1 MVSLFKR
8 IVGGKKETEVIE
20 KIREHLSTVKI
31 ACEIF
36 LVALE
41 KNDMH
46 LLQEVCEL
54 EKLGDTLR
62 REIALL
68 LYEGAFLPA
77 IRANLYYFSEVIDEI
92 LDTLED
98 TAVSYTRLMKELPPE
113 IKEKCIRVSKINLKM
128 SKHLI
133 SAFDALGEEEDL
145 KDKTIRIRASER
157 EVDIIKNDII
167 RDLIKV
173 DIKNYW
179 EGKTLSD
186 FIEDLVDISDV
197 IENAAD
203 LIQILNVSLR

>member
-8 IVGGKKETEVIE
+8 IVGGKKESQVLE
-20 KIREHLSTVKI
+20 KIREHLSTVKV
-31 ACEIF
+31 ACEVF
-36 LVALE
+36 FVALE
-41 KNDMH
+41 KNDTH
-46 LLQEVCEL
+46 LLKEVCEL
-54 EKLGDTLR
+54 EKMGDTLR

-77 IRANLYYFSEVIDEI
+77 IRGDIYYFSEVVDEI

-98 TAVSYTRLMKELPPE
+98 TAVSYTRLLKELPPD
-113 IKEKCIRVSKINLKM
+113 IKEKCIRVAKINLKM

-133 SAFDALGEEEDL
+133 SAFDALGQEEDL
-145 KDKTIRIRASER
+145 KDKTIRIRAAER

-167 RDLIKV
+167 KSLVKV
-173 DIKNYW
+173 EIGNYW

-186 FIEDLVDISDV
+186 FIEDLVDVSDV

-203 LIQILNVSLR
+203 IIQILNVSLR

>member
-1 MVSLFKR
+1 MVGLFKR
-8 IVGGKKETEVIE
+8 IVGGKKEAEVLE
-20 KIREHLSTVKI
+20 KIREHLSTVKV

-36 LVALE
+36 FVALE
-41 KNDMH
+41 KNDSH
-46 LLQEVCEL
+46 LLKEVCEL
-54 EKLGDTLR
+54 EKMGDTIR

-77 IRANLYYFSEVIDEI
+77 IRGDLYYFSEIVDEI
-92 LDTLED
+92 FDTLED
-98 TAVSYTRLMKELPPE
+98 TAIGYTRLLKELPPE
-113 IKEKCIRVSKINLKM
+113 IREKCIRVSKINLKM

-145 KDKTIRIRASER
+145 KDKTIRIRAAER

-167 RDLIKV
+167 KNLVKIDV
-173 DIKNYW
+173 KNYW

-186 FIEDLVDISDV
+186 FVEDLVDISDV

>member
-8 IVGGKKETEVIE
+8 IVGGKKESQVLE

-31 ACEIF
+31 ACEVF
-36 LVALE
+36 FVALE
-41 KNDMH
+41 KNDTH
-46 LLQEVCEL
+46 LLKEVCEL
-54 EKLGDTLR
+54 EKMGDTLR

-77 IRANLYYFSEVIDEI
+77 IRGDIYYFSEVVDEI

-98 TAVSYTRLMKELPPE
+98 TAVSYTRLLKELPPD
-113 IKEKCIRVSKINLKM
+113 IKEKCIRVAKINLKM

-133 SAFDALGEEEDL
+133 SAFDALGQEEDL
-145 KDKTIRIRASER
+145 KDKTIRIRAAER

-167 RDLIKV
+167 KSLVKV
-173 DIKNYW
+173 EIGNYW

-186 FIEDLVDISDV
+186 FIEDLVDVSDV

-203 LIQILNVSLR
+203 IIQILNVSLR